1 MCWGCNSWGKLI
13 SGAGGKLAG
22 ILDPESFATQGLAVP
37 GPHPHGMGWGQP
49 ALQWDMQRSPSP
61 FPWPILWVLCDS
73 NEHQGAYLS
82 VGKPC
87 SAQEG
92 NYLLSEDASV
102 LPAVAHGLAPP
113 WAAKQ
118 SPILLILL
126 FLLAVGLGSLW
137 KL

>member
-1 MCWGCNSWGKLI
+1 MEPVGSW
-13 SGAGGKLAG
+13 
-22 ILDPESFATQGLAVP
+22 QGFWTRNLLP
-37 GPHPHGMGWGQP
+37 PKGWLYQGHIPMGWVGDNLQ
-49 ALQWDMQRSPSP
+49 LQWDMQRSPSP